1 MPSLYMFYSGEVLTS
16 LPLLVVLSKCTAL
29 VCDPT
34 TRARARIRIGIR
46 NQNNS
51 NTTKIQ
57 KMEVFILAGQSNM
70 AGRGAITA
78 QLIGDAYLNGLKVMR
93 FSAANEWE
101 IGVEPMHKD
110 VDLRKVRQSILIW
123 FGRIVHET

>member
-1 MPSLYMFYSGEVLTS
+1 LFAIQQAHGQEFASEF
-16 LPLLVVLSKCTAL
+16 A
-29 VCDPT
+29 
-34 TRARARIRIGIR
+34 TRT
-46 NQNNS
+46 
-51 NTTKIQ
+51 TTKFQ

-110 VDLRKVRQSILIW
+110 VDLRKVRAIDFDLVW
-123 FGRIVHET
+123 EDRVVC